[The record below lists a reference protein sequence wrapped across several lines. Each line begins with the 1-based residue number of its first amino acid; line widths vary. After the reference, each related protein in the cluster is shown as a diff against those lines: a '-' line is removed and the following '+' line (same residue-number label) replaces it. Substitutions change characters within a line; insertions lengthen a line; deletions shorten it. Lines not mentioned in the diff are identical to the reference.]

1 MVVQRNFRYRI
12 YPSGKQEVRMNK
24 SISDCCFIYNK
35 LLETKINAY
44 KEDKT
49 NLSQFDLNKLT
60 KPFDVELNS
69 QVKQNISKRIT
80 DAFKHFFRRVKEK
93 KRKVGFPRFKSFQR
107 YKSITF
113 PQSGFKVNHKK
124 IYLSKIGNVPIVL
137 HREIKGKI
145 KTLTI
150 KRYADKWYAIFSC
163 EGIVLD
169 KIKPLEKKIGIDV
182 GLENFATLS
191 NGEVIENPKFFRRNE
206 KQLVKLQRRLS
217 SKKKGSKNRQKAKL
231 RVSRQHEK
239 IFNQR
244 NDFLHNQT
252 AKIVRRFKIIAVE
265 KLNVKGMVQN
275 KYLAKSISDAGWSS
289 FGQMLS
295 YKVENTGGK
304 VEQVNPRYTSQI
316 CSSCGNR
323 QKMSLNKR
331 NYKCLCGL
339 EMSRDLNASRN
350 ILVGL
355 DKPKL
360 NAFGEIV
367 RPLEIKANLDEIG
380 TILEEDA
387 QP

>member
-1 MVVQRNFRYRI
+1 M
-12 YPSGKQEVRMNK
+12 
-24 SISDCCFIYNK
+24 
-35 LLETKINAY
+35 
-44 KEDKT
+44 
-49 NLSQFDLNKLT
+49 
-60 KPFDVELNS
+60 
-69 QVKQNISKRIT
+69 
-80 DAFKHFFRRVKEK
+80 
-93 KRKVGFPRFKSFQR
+93 
-107 YKSITF
+107 
-113 PQSGFKVNHKK
+113 
-124 IYLSKIGNVPIVL
+124 

-289 FGQMLS
+289 FVQMLS